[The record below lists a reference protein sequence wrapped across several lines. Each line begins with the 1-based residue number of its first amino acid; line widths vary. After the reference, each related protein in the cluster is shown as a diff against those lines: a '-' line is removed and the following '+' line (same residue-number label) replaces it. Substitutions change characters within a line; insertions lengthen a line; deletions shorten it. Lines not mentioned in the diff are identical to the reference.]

1 MAVSTTTAGWMFI
14 VRSVETGEQ
23 LVSAAQ
29 LFCVKGL
36 TYMSSCVILIT
47 ESGRKLAQSVNKRP
61 AIAGLLIKGERT

>member
-1 MAVSTTTAGWMFI
+1 MLTGTGC
-14 VRSVETGEQ
+14 RSSARSGETGEQ

>member
-1 MAVSTTTAGWMFI
+1 MLTGTGCRSSA
-14 VRSVETGEQ
+14 RSVETGEQ